1 MISNAVSGRR
11 GRRPVCTWKYLVGGK
26 PGGGA
31 DGVAMGALSTCG
43 SCISQ
48 SFCSSSP
55 TMVSMRA
62 IIDTLDTAVGAGM
75 VGACGNFVD
84 AEGRSWR
91 ARESSEQNRT
101 PFFGKKGSRTSA

>member
-1 MISNAVSGRR
+1 
-11 GRRPVCTWKYLVGGK
+11 
-26 PGGGA
+26 
-31 DGVAMGALSTCG
+31 MGALSTCG